1 MLRSLDLFSG
11 VGGITH
17 ALRGL
22 AHPVMYCER
31 DPGSIGTL
39 KALMHA
45 GKIPRA
51 PICDDVQKLNP
62 ASVPKIDI
70 IAAGFPCFVAGTLV
84 STAHGYKAIEDILG
98 SDLLVSHTGALR
110 QIENVQRTLVP
121 AGSTLKHVTITHVA
135 SPIVCTEDHP
145 FYTLDR
151 GDIHKDTHKDIHTA
165 PAPAFVAAK
174 DLTSRHVVGMP
185 IDTRADIPI
194 FGNSALD
201 DPTHWKEM
209 GFKIG
214 HSLGSEVKGFPDWVH
229 AAPVHLVSAL
239 VEGFLNMVTGTTGT
253 TTIELETVLGVQR
266 LAAKVGILLDPLTL
280 TMCPETTSAFI
291 RDGYVWRA
299 VRRVDD
305 EITLRDQWVYNFQV
319 AINNSYCVC
328 NCAVHNCIG
337 FSTVGKHDGLENEQ
351 SSLFAHVVRLART
364 LQPPILF
371 LENVAAILGNKDY
384 DHIVKQLTKAN
395 YDMYWVVL
403 PAFAVGAP
411 QKRLRWFCLCIRR
424 GVTSMRIRPSESYS
438 RHMWT
443 SEPGPRLIPRTTL
456 EATTERRRRLKQLG
470 NSVVPDCVRA
480 AFLTLWTGCTV
491 PLMTLLKQSSKGG
504 PVLTLSPPKALGP
517 LGPLGPLGDS
527 KAYGRVVGGVWSS
540 IPKPPGMLGRPKL
553 GLTLMPGVYKAAKGV
568 RTSDPTSGIMKV
580 PVSIDMWATPRAGNG
595 SVASHFLTKRGLTDL
610 ATQLRFEKGTP
621 AQVRK
626 GVTNADWTD
635 WLMGFPRGWTKKSL
649 LKT

>member
-22 AHPVMYCER
+22 ATPVMYCER
-31 DPGSIGTL
+31 DAGSLGTL

-45 GKIPRA
+45 GKIPKA

-70 IAAGFPCFVAGTLV
+70 IAAGFP
-84 STAHGYKAIEDILG
+84 
-98 SDLLVSHTGALR
+98 
-110 QIENVQRTLVP
+110 
-121 AGSTLKHVTITHVA
+121 
-135 SPIVCTEDHP
+135 
-145 FYTLDR
+145 
-151 GDIHKDTHKDIHTA
+151 
-165 PAPAFVAAK
+165 
-174 DLTSRHVVGMP
+174 
-185 IDTRADIPI
+185 
-194 FGNSALD
+194 
-201 DPTHWKEM
+201 
-209 GFKIG
+209 
-214 HSLGSEVKGFPDWVH
+214 
-229 AAPVHLVSAL
+229 
-239 VEGFLNMVTGTTGT
+239 
-253 TTIELETVLGVQR
+253 
-266 LAAKVGILLDPLTL
+266 
-280 TMCPETTSAFI
+280 
-291 RDGYVWRA
+291 
-299 VRRVDD
+299 
-305 EITLRDQWVYNFQV
+305 
-319 AINNSYCVC
+319 
-328 NCAVHNCIG
+328 CIG

-364 LQPPILF
+364 LKPPFLF

-384 DHIVKQLTKAN
+384 DHIVKQLTSAG

-411 QKRLRWFCLCIRR
+411 QKRLRWFCLCVRR

-438 RHMWT
+438 RHAWT
-443 SEPGPRLIPRTTL
+443 AEPGPRLIPRTTL

-480 AFLTLWTGCTV
+480 AFLSLWTGCTV
-491 PLMTLLKQSSKGG
+491 PMGALLKQSSKGSG
-504 PVLTLSPPKALGP
+504 AVLTLTPPKALGP
-517 LGPLGPLGDS
+517 LSHADS

-553 GLTLMPGVYKAAKGV
+553 GLTLMPNVYKAAKGV

-621 AQVRK
+621 ALVRK

-635 WLMGFPRGWTKKSL
+635 WLMGFPRGWTKKSMP
-649 LKT
+649 KP